1 MTRFLLYTETYPSRD
16 AESPRQT
23 GIGGYCSDLV
33 TGLRALGHRVAVL
46 TNDDRAAR
54 AAQGQSEP
62 LVERVGREPRWPHE
76 LLYRARL
83 LRRRLE
89 KERPDYLLVGD
100 PVAHQVVALARLPA
114 DVRYGPLFYGTE
126 LRAYGDLIA
135 SRGWRPFGGLR
146 RRLLTSYIGRAR
158 QPVVISRYTAR
169 CLTALGL
176 PHRPACIVFPA
187 VGERFLTQAPRAVA
201 IDDPRSRESSVPS
214 DSATRFIT
222 VARISERKNQL
233 QVLETLAALKR
244 QHGLRFEYLIVG
256 NVDGAKHKSYLS
268 SIRRFVREH
277 MLDDSVRVIERAT
290 DAEKIAWIDASD
302 VFVMLSRT
310 VGHSVE
316 GFGISAIEASC
327 RGKPVVVSD
336 EGGMPETILEAR
348 TGFSVPIEARDRLA
362 AILLD
367 LAREPGLRRALG
379 AAGQRFVRD
388 NFTPRRMA
396 ERFTAHLDVRHS
408 SPHALPVPDRPRH
421 RTPTRVHS

>member
-1 MTRFLLYTETYPSRD
+1 MTHFLLYTESYPSRAAD
-16 AESPRQT
+16 SPRQT
-23 GIGGYCSDLV
+23 GIGRYCSDLA
-33 TGLRALGHRVAVL
+33 TGLTALGHRVAVL
-46 TNDDRAAR
+46 TNDDRAP
-54 AAQGQSEP
+54 AAGDGPSEP
-62 LVERVGREPRWPHE
+62 VVERAGREPRWPHQ
-76 LLYRARL
+76 LLYRART

-100 PVAHQVVALARLPA
+100 PVAHQVVALAGLPE
-114 DVRYGPLFYGTE
+114 DVRYCSLFYGTE
-126 LRAYGDLIA
+126 LRAYRDLIA
-135 SRGWRPFGGLR
+135 STRWHPVRKLR
-146 RRLLTSYIGRAR
+146 RRLLTTYIGRAY

-169 CLTALGL
+169 CLDALGL
-176 PHRPACIVFPA
+176 PHRPECIVFPA
-187 VGERFLTQAPRAVA
+187 VGERFLTQPAGVVA
-201 IDDPRSRESSVPS
+201 IDDPRARGSSVA
-214 DSATRFIT
+214 DEGATRFIT
-222 VARISERKNQL
+222 VARLSERKNQL

-256 NVDGAKHKSYLS
+256 NVDSTEHKSYLA
-268 SIRRFVREH
+268 SIMRFVRENA
-277 MLDDSVRVIERAT
+277 LEDSVRVVEHAT

-316 GFGISAIEASC
+316 GFGISVIEASC

-348 TGFSVPIEARDRLA
+348 TGFSVPIEAGDRLA

-379 AAGQRFVRD
+379 AAGRRFVHD

-396 ERFTAHLDVRHS
+396 ERLTAQLDARHPTRHPAPI
-408 SPHALPVPDRPRH
+408 PHRPRH
-421 RTPTRVHS
+421 RTQTPVHS